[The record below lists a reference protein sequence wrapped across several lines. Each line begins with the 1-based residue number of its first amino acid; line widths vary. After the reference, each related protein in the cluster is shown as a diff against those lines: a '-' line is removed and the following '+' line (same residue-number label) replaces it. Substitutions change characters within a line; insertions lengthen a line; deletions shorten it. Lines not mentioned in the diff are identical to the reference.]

1 MKRGRPFE
9 PGNKFGRGRPKG
21 SRNTKKP
28 QAQKIFEDN
37 APAIVTQGILSSR
50 NDPAMLRKL
59 VGHAL
64 PYRKQPPIK
73 IRSMPVKTLEDVDR
87 ASEAIVQSAMAGK
100 ISPSEAQELCA
111 VLDARR
117 RFIVELGLEGRLRAV
132 ENTVAAHESSVAES

>member
-1 MKRGRPFE
+1 MTRGRPFE

-21 SRNTKKP
+21 SRNKKNP
-28 QAQKIFEDN
+28 QAEKIFEDN
-37 APAIVTQGILSSR
+37 APAIVTQGIINSR

-64 PYRKQPPIK
+64 PHRKQPPVK
-73 IRSMPVKTLEDVDR
+73 IRSMPVKTLEDLNR
-87 ASEAIVQSAMAGK
+87 ASEVIVQSALAGK

-117 RFIVELGLEGRLRAV
+117 RFIVDLGLEGRLRV
-132 ENTVAAHESSVAES
+132 MEDTLAANESSIAA